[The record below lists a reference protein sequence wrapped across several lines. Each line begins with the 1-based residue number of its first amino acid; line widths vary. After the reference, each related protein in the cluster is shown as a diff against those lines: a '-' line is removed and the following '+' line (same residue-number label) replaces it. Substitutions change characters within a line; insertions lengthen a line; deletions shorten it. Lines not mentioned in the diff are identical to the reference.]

1 MIENELAP
9 MPTSH
14 PCHETGQER
23 NEQTMRQHVRRP
35 GHPQTPVEA
44 GEGDECYRS
53 DRMRPTRHPFPDA
66 WYRKKL
72 DRAHQSCREPEKE
85 HPAGAPK
92 TDPQPERISR
102 PPEKQIDRQCHEGK
116 RDREMHAH
124 CMKRVTGNSNRRAGV
139 LLFDLRNDGVF
150 GLSRFF
156 QHISPFIRQ
165 SPGTKDWFRR
175 LCCAGILLPLGGCS
189 GDFSALDPAGPS
201 AASIA
206 SLWWAMLWG
215 SFALFTLVL
224 GLFLAAVLV
233 PRFGR
238 GVSQTRWIILGGL
251 VLPLPVLT
259 GLTFYAFAQ
268 GEFLLKGAV
277 SEGDEV
283 LEIRAIGRMWQWQ
296 FSYPSVSGSP
306 VHTDLLHIPA
316 GRTVEI
322 IAESEDVIHSFW
334 VPRLGGKIDAVPG
347 HSNRLRIRADQP
359 GRYGGICSEYCG
371 TGHAGM
377 QFEVQ
382 AHRQED
388 FREVVTGGFRHD

>member
-1 MIENELAP
+1 
-9 MPTSH
+9 
-14 PCHETGQER
+14 
-23 NEQTMRQHVRRP
+23 MRQHVRRP
-35 GHPQTPVEA
+35 RRPQSPVKA

-53 DRMRPTRHPFPDA
+53 DGMRPTRHPFANA
-66 WYRKKL
+66 WYCKEL
-72 DRAHQSCREPEKE
+72 DRAHQSCRETEKE

-92 TDPQPERISR
+92 ADPQPERIGR
-102 PPEKQIDRQCHEGK
+102 PPEKQIDRQCDESK
-116 RDREMHAH
+116 RDREMYAH
-124 CMKRVTGNSNRRAGV
+124 GMKRMAGNSNRRTGI
-139 LLFDLRNDGVF
+139 LLFDLRDDGVF
-150 GLSRFF
+150 DLSDFF
-156 QHISPFIRQ
+156 QHKSPFIRQ
-165 SPGTKDWFRR
+165 SPGTKDWFRC
-175 LCCAGILLPLGGCS
+175 LCCTGVPLALGGCS

-206 SLWWAMLWG
+206 NLWWAMLWG

-238 GVSQTRWIILGGL
+238 GVSQARWIILGGL
-251 VLPLPVLT
+251 ILPVPVLA

-277 SEGDEV
+277 SEANEV
-283 LEIRAIGRMWQWQ
+283 LEVRAIGRMWQWQ
-296 FSYPSVSGSP
+296 FSYPSVSGGP
-306 VHTDLLHIPA
+306 VHTDILHIPA
-316 GRTVEI
+316 GRTIEI

-347 HSNRLRIRADQP
+347 HSSRLRIRADQP

-377 QFEVQ
+377 QFEVRALGQ
-382 AHRQED
+382 DD
-388 FREVVTGGFRHD
+388 FRDFLTGGLRHD